1 MRDALLVTWPVLFFQ
16 KGRGVSTVGG
26 RDAKSLEQI
35 DAGVESNNE
44 KRKKK
49 SNFYYVQVRE

>member
-1 MRDALLVTWPVLFFQ
+1 M
-16 KGRGVSTVGG
+16 GG

-49 SNFYYVQVRE
+49 EQLLLCASP